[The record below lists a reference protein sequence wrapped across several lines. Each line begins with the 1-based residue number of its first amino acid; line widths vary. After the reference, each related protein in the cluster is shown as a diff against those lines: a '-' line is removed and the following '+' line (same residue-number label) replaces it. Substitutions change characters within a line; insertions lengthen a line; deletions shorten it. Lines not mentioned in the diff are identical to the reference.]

1 MRSVEYK
8 IKHLFTIF
16 LSILVVGCMININY
30 LDVEATN
37 TIEEIII
44 NDFDTETDTNYIVYE
59 GDWRSG
65 TGVDNLYNGDEHWA
79 ENSNWQEG
87 LEPYYIIRF
96 YGERIQLYGNK
107 APRLG
112 EFKVYIDGEYQ
123 ETASAYNSER
133 ITQQLVYESPTLENK
148 EHTIKVQ
155 GVYNSG
161 NVHFDYAK
169 VFLNNNQEIS
179 KVLIEAEGFKKGS
192 SDEAIISFKDL
203 TNSGNY
209 LAAELKL
216 TYDAR
221 FLQYDSISSN
231 QEDVIVKSKDAGNG
245 VLHIVLSSKSKITS
259 DLKISVKMTGKEVT
273 EKTKLAVTLSKL
285 SDSIGTITNTDLS
298 DVEVAV
304 IANEGEVINKVALSI
319 AIDMAKNVTQEQ
331 LNKVVPDVANE
342 FKAALENAETVF
354 AKNNASQEEVDKAF
368 DRLARVMQMLEFYKG
383 DKASLQKMMDQIA
396 NLTASDFTDSS
407 WSALQAVLPRVNEV
421 LANENA
427 MQPETDEVYGQL
439 VKAFINLR
447 LKPNKD
453 LLEELINQANRLN
466 KANYTAASWQLVEK
480 ELNKAN
486 NVYNDPEATE
496 IEVNDAKNGLIR
508 AIAGLVENK
517 VANNQSV
524 KPGDTAVNTAKTG
537 DGISTMFPIAG
548 LLISVVI
555 IYGSKKRNKLD
566 N

>member
-1 MRSVEYK
+1 M
-8 IKHLFTIF
+8 
-16 LSILVVGCMININY
+16 
-30 LDVEATN
+30 
-37 TIEEIII
+37 
-44 NDFDTETDTNYIVYE
+44 
-59 GDWRSG
+59 
-65 TGVDNLYNGDEHWA
+65 
-79 ENSNWQEG
+79 
-87 LEPYYIIRF
+87 
-96 YGERIQLYGNK
+96 
-107 APRLG
+107 
-112 EFKVYIDGEYQ
+112 
-123 ETASAYNSER
+123 
-133 ITQQLVYESPTLENK
+133 VYESPKLENK
-148 EHTIKVQ
+148 EHTIKIQ

-179 KVLIEAEGFKKGS
+179 KVVIEVEGFKKGS

-216 TYDAR
+216 TYDTR
-221 FLQYDSISSN
+221 FLQFDSISSN
-231 QEDVIVKSKDAGNG
+231 QEDVIVKSKDARNG

-259 DLKISVKMTGKEVT
+259 DLKIIVKMTAKKVT

-304 IANEGEVINKVALSI
+304 TANEGEVINKVALSI

-342 FKAALENAETVF
+342 FEVALENAETVF
-354 AKNNASQEEVDKAF
+354 AKNNASQEEIDKAF

-383 DKASLQKMMDQIA
+383 DKSSLQKMRDEIA
-396 NLTASDFTDSS
+396 NLTASDYTDSS
-407 WSALQAVLPRVNEV
+407 WGALQAVLSRVNEV

-453 LLEELINQANRLN
+453 LLEELINQANRLH
-466 KANYTAASWQLVEK
+466 KANYTASSWQLVEK

-486 NVYNDPEATE
+486 SVYNDPEATE
-496 IEVNDAKNGLIR
+496 IEVRDAKNGLIR
-508 AIAGLVENK
+508 AITSLVENK
-517 VANNQSV
+517 VVNNQFV

-537 DGISTMFPIAG
+537 DGVSIMFPIAG
-548 LLISVVI
+548 LLISLVVI
-555 IYGSKKRNKLD
+555 YGNKNRNKLD